1 AQGLGGRVIY
11 QGVVIAILTLISFI
25 IGYSGQYTSVVLK
38 QTTAMT
44 MAFLT
49 LSTCEIFHSINLRSS
64 TRSIFTIKTHN
75 IYLLLAMLASF
86 VLTLGVI
93 YIPGLNTVFELTALS
108 LTNFLIAVGLSVLI
122 IPIVEIEKT
131 ISRKYTK

>member
-1 AQGLGGRVIY
+1 
-11 QGVVIAILTLISFI
+11 
-25 IGYSGQYTSVVLK
+25 
-38 QTTAMT
+38 
-44 MAFLT
+44 
-49 LSTCEIFHSINLRSS
+49 
-64 TRSIFTIKTHN
+64 
-75 IYLLLAMLASF
+75 MLASF